1 MKTNKLRTWFG
12 LLEKLKTKLST
23 WFGLFQKPNKT
34 GADKPHQ
41 ESHLEERIYTSED
54 IKKQPRDLSGVLFSS
69 EQIMKAFWSDI
80 DYALDN
86 VPYGENDLP
95 LRSILLDII
104 KRFVQLIYLVPAS
117 ENHHSSF
124 PGGLFIHS
132 LKAAAQAAQFAK
144 NVRLPNATYAQT
156 FNKQCLIRFT
166 AFTGELAHD
175 LGKLKDLT
183 ITNEKGQKW
192 QPELYDFETWSTKSQ
207 SQKIRLTWNKDR
219 IHKEHENYSYA
230 LFLKYLLTKDLQEL
244 LENTEIPILKL
255 IKDCLVDKT
264 GPLKEVLDAAEHKV
278 VQKEM
283 LDRCVTDA
291 ADCVRGITAPQS
303 VFYVEALRQLQTQ
316 EKISINLA
324 DSDIYCTRSGPLL
337 VLSEQI
343 VEKIRSYMLYRGLTC
358 APSTVE
364 GVIDCLSTAK
374 AITPFSWED
383 DGRIAYVWPVDIEIE
398 KGRIRRVKALRFGRW
413 DTLFPWGEYP
423 QRLRSWITE
432 EYRFDPNNPEKE
444 LKKVSDLDFRAKPAL
459 TKKVVEK
466 TADLSIAEKAKN
478 DCKEALSELLKARD
492 GSTSIFRLKEIPST
506 ESYLVFSSEDLEQFL
521 RDHSISRKSFEVFL
535 ALGDAKDK
543 IRFDSEKNLICFLE
557 KNRD

>member
-12 LLEKLKTKLST
+12 LFEKLNNKLRT
-23 WFGLFQKPNKT
+23 WFGLFKKPNKT
-34 GADKPHQ
+34 ASDQSQQ
-41 ESHLEERIYTSED
+41 ESYLEERIYTSED

-86 VPYGENDLP
+86 VPCGENNLP

-144 NVRLPNATYAQT
+144 NTRLPNATYAQT
-156 FNKQCLIRFT
+156 FNNQCLIRFS

-175 LGKLKDLT
+175 LGKLKDIT

-291 ADCVRGITAPQS
+291 ADCAV
-303 VFYVEALRQLQTQ
+303 
-316 EKISINLA
+316 
-324 DSDIYCTRSGPLL
+324 
-337 VLSEQI
+337 
-343 VEKIRSYMLYRGLTC
+343 
-358 APSTVE
+358 
-364 GVIDCLSTAK
+364 
-374 AITPFSWED
+374 
-383 DGRIAYVWPVDIEIE
+383 
-398 KGRIRRVKALRFGRW
+398 
-413 DTLFPWGEYP
+413 
-423 QRLRSWITE
+423 
-432 EYRFDPNNPEKE
+432 
-444 LKKVSDLDFRAKPAL
+444 
-459 TKKVVEK
+459 
-466 TADLSIAEKAKN
+466 
-478 DCKEALSELLKARD
+478 ELL
-492 GSTSIFRLKEIPST
+492 L
-506 ESYLVFSSEDLEQFL
+506 LNL
-521 RDHSISRKSFEVFL
+521 SFM
-535 ALGDAKDK
+535 
-543 IRFDSEKNLICFLE
+543 
-557 KNRD
+557 